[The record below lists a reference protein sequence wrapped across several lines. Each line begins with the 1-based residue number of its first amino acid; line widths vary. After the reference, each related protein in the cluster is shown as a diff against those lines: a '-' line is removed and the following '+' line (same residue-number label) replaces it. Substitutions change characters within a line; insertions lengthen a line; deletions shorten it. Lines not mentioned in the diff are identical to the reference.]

1 MAGVLGGSMGVI
13 IYAGDDAEFRRGDFI
28 VMRGEITTPP
38 TLTDTTYILHCES
51 FPASMAKEWLPYV
64 GYRLVVVPRKGCKGI
79 REGDGILIH
88 RSAKESKQNH
98 NQPINALFKW
108 GDRTRVWKAFRDTP
122 IPLAE
127 AFHKVNRIGEIET
140 QRIISMA
147 RYMMDED
154 YARAALVFGTKPT
167 QQQVEWPKKAEKEEE
182 EVHGFRESDRYVHHI
197 LQHAP
202 EVRNELR
209 DIGATPSTI
218 KKTKEPVVEW
228 L

>member
-1 MAGVLGGSMGVI
+1 MGVI
-13 IYAGDDAEFRRGDFI
+13 IYAADDADFRRGDYI

-38 TLTDTTYILHCES
+38 TAPDITYILHCET

-64 GYRLVVVPRKGCKGI
+64 AYRLVVVPRKGCKGI
-79 REGDGILIH
+79 REGEGILLH
-88 RSAKESKQNH
+88 RSVNVRKENH

-108 GDRTRVWKAFRDTP
+108 GNRSRVWKAFASTP
-122 IPLAE
+122 MPLAE
-127 AFHKVNRIGEIET
+127 AFHRVNRVDDIET
-140 QRIISMA
+140 QRIISLA
-147 RYMMDED
+147 RYQMDEK
-154 YARAALVFGTKPT
+154 YARAALVYGTKHSSL
-167 QQQVEWPKKAEKEEE
+167 QVQWPKKKAKEEE

-209 DIGATPSTI
+209 EIGAIPSTI
-218 KKTKEPVVEW
+218 KKTKEPVIEW